1 MPVSPQDFEL
11 YSRMTGTPLP
21 SDAMSRMQMAPEVFQ
36 FTKNFAKR
44 PNIVE
49 KTGNL
54 IKSAAKNTLAGMG
67 VLASMDLE
75 NQERQRQELMRNEAA
90 KEEVADANMDE
101 SPEQVAPAP
110 ELTAIEKGELAKQ
123 KTIKFKTDEQIRLE
137 EARKKLAAYKVIYQ
151 QIKSL

>member
-54 IKSAAKNTLAGMG
+54 IKSQRSPRESQVFVYEILCVRVSGKGAEAG
-67 VLASMDLE
+67 VPWD
-75 NQERQRQELMRNEAA
+75 N
-90 KEEVADANMDE
+90 
-101 SPEQVAPAP
+101 
-110 ELTAIEKGELAKQ
+110 
-123 KTIKFKTDEQIRLE
+123 
-137 EARKKLAAYKVIYQ
+137 
-151 QIKSL
+151 